1 MTNEEIQV
9 CLQKSQTKYVKLEI
23 LNQQDKIVDSLAGL
37 AIDGGYNIDANSA
50 LRRTCDIKFILN
62 SKMVINSSSPLW
74 INKRFRLWTG
84 IKNLLTDEIKY
95 FNQGIYLI
103 SDPVIDIQLIDK
115 TVSIKGYDKMA
126 YFTGEVT
133 GQLPNKVVI
142 PVDAPISDAIKSTA
156 QTLGGEN
163 KLLIDTSPYT
173 VPYEIEKDAGNT
185 IYDILKELQELY
197 KTWKCYYDVNGNFV
211 FTRIKDHINDPVLFD
226 FSIYKTIQ
234 TISQDVKYS
243 NIKNYFKVIG
253 KLLDDNTQYISEM
266 TVTNALYPNNPFTV
280 EKMGEM
286 TTRKLIIQEDK
297 YYTQEQCDSRIQYE
311 YFLHSNFA
319 EEISFTTIP
328 LPFLDVDQI
337 VYINKPEY
345 NIVGKYC
352 ITNISSGLRHD
363 SLMQLKAY
371 KLH

>member
-9 CLQKSQTKYVKLEI
+9 CLQKSQVKYVKLDI
-23 LNQQDKIVDSLAGL
+23 LNQQDKIVDNLAGL
-37 AIDGGYNIDANSA
+37 AIDGSYNIDANSA

-62 SKMVINSSSPLW
+62 SKMVISPSSPIW
-74 INKRFRLWTG
+74 INKRFRLWLG
-84 IKNLLTDEIKY
+84 IKNLLTDEILY

-103 SDPVIDIQLIDK
+103 SDPVMDIQLIDK

-126 YFTGEVT
+126 YFTNDIS

-173 VPYEIEKDAGNT
+173 IPYQIEKDVGNT

-197 KTWKCYYDVNGNFV
+197 KTWKCYYDINGNFV
-211 FTRIKDHINDPVLFD
+211 FTKIKDHVNDPVLFD

-234 TISQDVKYS
+234 SISQDIKYS

-253 KLLDDNTQYISEM
+253 KLLDDNTQYISET
-266 TVTNALYPNNPFTV
+266 TVTNALYPDNPFTV
-280 EKMGEM
+280 EKMGET

-297 YYTQEQCDSRIQYE
+297 YYTQEQCNARKEYE
-311 YFLHSNFA
+311 FSIHNNFA

-328 LPFLDVDQI
+328 LPFLDVDMI

-345 NIVGKYC
+345 NIIGKYC
-352 ITNISSGLRHD
+352 ITNISSGIRFD
-363 SLMQLKAY
+363 SMMQIKAY
-371 KLH
+371 KLY